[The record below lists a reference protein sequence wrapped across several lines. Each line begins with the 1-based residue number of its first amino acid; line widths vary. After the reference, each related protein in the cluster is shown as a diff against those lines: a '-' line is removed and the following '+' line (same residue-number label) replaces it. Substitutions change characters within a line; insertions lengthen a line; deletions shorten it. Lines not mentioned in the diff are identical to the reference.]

1 LVARSGKAFGFLS
14 LGFIVA
20 EPFAHGNGFNAC
32 TEHKPMYLIVIAWTY
47 VTLMMAVAE
56 ATSPNG
62 TVLGAV
68 ITFALYGMLPMGI
81 LVYIL
86 GTPSRKR
93 AIKAREAAEQ
103 AAYDAEQAAAAAS
116 ATASAAPDAG
126 GEAPASAESPTV
138 AAVRKEP

>member
-1 LVARSGKAFGFLS
+1 
-14 LGFIVA
+14 
-20 EPFAHGNGFNAC
+20 
-32 TEHKPMYLIVIAWTY
+32 MYLIVIAWTY

-103 AAYDAEQAAAAAS
+103 AAYDAEQAAAT

-126 GEAPASAESPTV
+126 GEAPASAEGSTV
-138 AAVRKEP
+138 PAVRKEP

>member
-1 LVARSGKAFGFLS
+1 
-14 LGFIVA
+14 
-20 EPFAHGNGFNAC
+20 
-32 TEHKPMYLIVIAWTY
+32 MYLIVIAWTY

-62 TVLGAV
+62 TLLGAV

-103 AAYDAEQAAAAAS
+103 AAYDAEQAAAATT

-126 GEAPASAESPTV
+126 GEAPASAEGPTV

>member
-1 LVARSGKAFGFLS
+1 
-14 LGFIVA
+14 
-20 EPFAHGNGFNAC
+20 
-32 TEHKPMYLIVIAWTY
+32 MYLIVIAWTY

-93 AIKAREAAEQ
+93 VIKAREAAEQ
-103 AAYDAEQAAAAAS
+103 AAYDAEQAAAATT

-126 GEAPASAESPTV
+126 GEAPASAEGPTV

>member
-1 LVARSGKAFGFLS
+1 
-14 LGFIVA
+14 
-20 EPFAHGNGFNAC
+20 
-32 TEHKPMYLIVIAWTY
+32 MYLIVIAWAY

-62 TVLGAV
+62 TVLGAI
-68 ITFALYGMLPMGI
+68 ITFGLYGLLPMGI

-103 AAYDAEQAAAAAS
+103 AAYDEAQRQGAADAAQTAPPAPATAASPLPDAGSEAAAAPAVG
-116 ATASAAPDAG
+116 AA
-126 GEAPASAESPTV
+126 V
-138 AAVRKEP
+138 AVRKEP

>member
-1 LVARSGKAFGFLS
+1 
-14 LGFIVA
+14 
-20 EPFAHGNGFNAC
+20 
-32 TEHKPMYLIVIAWTY
+32 MYLIVIAWTY

-62 TVLGAV
+62 TLLGAV

-103 AAYDAEQAAAAAS
+103 AAYDAEQAAAAAATT

-126 GEAPASAESPTV
+126 GEAPASAEGPAV